1 MAARSEISHEKN
13 VANFD
18 VLIAFVLS
26 KLAVFKPSKS
36 SIQLPSLQYVSQN
49 AKNAMK
55 LVFDAF
61 SVNSSAIAARKVAF
75 APFSKLITRVI
86 NSLESTDTSSMV
98 DDQART
104 IVRKLQGTRATPK
117 KTAEEKKA
125 LEAEGKVVNEKSNA
139 QLGFDDRIANF
150 DKLISLLASIPL
162 YTPNEPELQVA
173 GLTAH
178 YNNLKTLNDTVVST
192 HQSYVDALLLR
203 HEVFYQQNSG
213 LVDLAMDTKSYIR
226 SLFGASSPE
235 YKQISKLRFTVIKS

>member
-1 MAARSEISHEKN
+1 MATRSEIGHAKN

-26 KLAVFKPSKS
+26 KRAVFKPSKS

-61 SVNSSAIAARKVAF
+61 SVNNGAIAARKVAF
-75 APFSKLITRVI
+75 APFGQLITRVI
-86 NSLESTDTSSMV
+86 NSLESTDTSSVV

-139 QLGFDDRIANF
+139 QLGFDDRVANF

-162 YTPNEPELQVA
+162 YVPNEPELQVA

-213 LVDLAMDTKSYIR
+213 LVDLAMDTKSYIS

-235 YKQISKLRFTVIKS
+235 YKQISKLRFSVVK

>member
-1 MAARSEISHEKN
+1 MATRSEIGHAKN

-26 KLAVFKPSKS
+26 YLAVFKPSKT
-36 SIQLPSLQYVSQN
+36 SIQLSALQNVAQK

-55 LVFDAF
+55 VVNDAF
-61 SVNSSAIAARKVAF
+61 SVKSGAVAARKVAF
-75 APFSKLITRVI
+75 APFSKLVTRII
-86 NSLESTDTSSMV
+86 NSLQSSDTSSVV

-125 LEAEGKVVNEKSNA
+125 LEAEGKVVNEKSNS
-139 QLGFDDRIANF
+139 QVGFDDRVANF

-162 YTPNEPELQVA
+162 YAPNEPELQVT
-173 GLTAH
+173 GLIAL
-178 YNNLKTLNDTVVST
+178 YNNLKTLNDAVVNT
-192 HQSYVDALLLR
+192 KQNYDNALLLR
-203 HEVFYQQNSG
+203 YEILYQDITG

-226 SLFGASSPE
+226 SLFGATSSQ
-235 YKQISKLRFTVIKS
+235 YRQISKLKFTVIK

>member
-86 NSLESTDTSSMV
+86 NSLESTDTSSVV
-98 DDQART
+98 DDQVRT
-104 IVRKLQGTRATPK
+104 IIRKLRGTRATPK

-125 LEAEGKVVNEKSNA
+125 LEAEGKVVNENSNA
-139 QLGFDDRIANF
+139 QLGFDDRVANF
-150 DKLISLLASIPL
+150 DKLISMLASIPL
-162 YTPNEPELQVA
+162 YAPNEPELQVA
-173 GLTAH
+173 GLTAY
-178 YNNLKTLNDTVVST
+178 YNNLKTLNDAVVST
-192 HQSYVDALLLR
+192 HQSFDDALLVR
-203 HEVFYQQNSG
+203 HEILYQKNTG
-213 LVDLAMDTKSYIR
+213 LVDLGMDTKSYLR

>member
-1 MAARSEISHEKN
+1 MASRSEISHEKN

-26 KLAVFKPSKS
+26 YLDVFKPSKTA
-36 SIQLPSLQYVSQN
+36 IQLPSLQHVSQN

-55 LVFDAF
+55 IVYDAF
-61 SVNSSAIAARKVAF
+61 SVKSGAIAARKVAF

-86 NSLESTDTSSMV
+86 NSLESTDTSRVV

-104 IVRKLQGTRATPK
+104 IVRKLQGTRATPR
-117 KTAEEKKA
+117 KTKEEKKL
-125 LEAEGKVVNEKSNA
+125 LEAEGKEVNEKSNS
-139 QLGFDDRIANF
+139 QLGFDDRVANF

-178 YNNLKTLNDTVVST
+178 YNDLKTLNDAVVNT
-192 HQSYVDALLLR
+192 KQGHDNAMLLR
-203 HEVFYQQNSG
+203 DEIFYQKNTG
-213 LVDLAMDTKSYIR
+213 LVDLGLDTKSYIR

-235 YKQISKLRFTVIKS
+235 YKQISKLRFKVIK